1 MSKEIILS
9 EIDWNKL
16 SVEEFYALEQTLLT
30 KQKILKSSASKKDR
44 VSGFT
49 NVKIKDNVYKIK
61 TLTYQRLSLMKSGKS
76 KEKLI
81 QEIIDT
87 HEIIDNL

>member
-1 MSKEIILS
+1 MSKEINLS

-16 SVEEFYALEQTLLT
+16 SIEEFHALEQELLT
-30 KQKILKSSASKKDR
+30 KQKILKSSQIKDR

-49 NVKIKDNVYKIK
+49 NVSIHGNMYKIK
-61 TLTYQRLSLMKSGKS
+61 TITYQRLKLMKSGKS

-81 QEIIDT
+81 QEIINT
-87 HEIIDNL
+87 HEIIPNI